1 MSFAELLKREAA
13 FTRTENGAVAL
24 NTTGDACLDLFGCIG
39 ALRGAEEAR
48 IERLFADAYGED
60 ALFATK
66 LAFYGRDVR
75 GGLGERRTFR
85 VLLRYMAQSHP
96 EALRANLDLIGVYGR
111 YDDLYELTGT
121 QLEEDMWAAMKL
133 QFEEDRR
140 IMEEGHAIS
149 LLAKWIKTADAS
161 SEKTRKLG
169 ILTAQK
175 LGYSVYE
182 FKRIVRRMRKHI
194 GVVEALMSAGK
205 WDEISYSSVPSRAMM
220 IYRSAFYRHDEERFA
235 AYVDRAVKG
244 VEKIHSATLF
254 PYDIVEKYLS
264 RSWNAVITKL
274 SKEESDV
281 LEAQW
286 RALPGYVDEG
296 VNAIVMA
303 DVSGSMMGRPM
314 ASSLGLALYFAEHNK
329 GDYHNL
335 FMSFSNEPQVISV
348 KGETLEQKLASI
360 ARSKWGMNT
369 DLNAAFRK
377 ILELAV
383 NNHTPAEDMVKS
395 IIVISDM
402 EIDQCGNRSW
412 TFYDKMREK
421 YRKAGYEIPNVIFWN
436 VNSRH
441 DIFHADGTR
450 KGVQLCS
457 GQSAATFKQLLS
469 CIGLTPLEAM
479 KQVIECE
486 RYDAIRISA

>member
-1 MSFAELLKREAA
+1 MNFANLLRKEAR
-13 FTRTENGAVAL
+13 FTRTENDAVAL
-24 NTTGDACLDLFGCIG
+24 STTGDACLDLFGTMG
-39 ALRGAEEAR
+39 ALREAEDVR
-48 IERLFADAYGED
+48 IERLFADAYKED

-85 VLLRYMAQSHP
+85 VLLRYMAQYHP
-96 EALRANLDLIGVYGR
+96 EALRANLDLVGVYGR

-121 QLEEDMWAAMKL
+121 QLEDEMWAAMKL

-140 IMEEGHAIS
+140 NMAEGHAIS

-161 SEKTRKLG
+161 SEKTRKMG

-182 FKRIVRRMRKHI
+182 FKRIVRQMRKHI
-194 GVVEALMSAGK
+194 GIVESLMSTGK
-205 WDEISYSSVPSRAMM
+205 WDEISYSAVPSRAMM
-220 IYRSAFYRHDEERFA
+220 IYRNAFRRHDEDRFDT
-235 AYVDRAVKG
+235 YINRAVNG
-244 VEKIHSATLF
+244 EEKINSATLY

-264 RSWNAVITKL
+264 FSWNIANVQIPA
-274 SKEESDV
+274 EESKV

-286 RALPGYVDEG
+286 RALPEYVEEG
-296 VNAIVMA
+296 TNALVMA

-314 ASSLGLALYFAEHNK
+314 ATSIGLALYFAEHNR

-335 FMSFSNEPQVISV
+335 FMTFSGDPEIVTV
-348 KGETLEQKLASI
+348 KGDTLQQKLGSI
-360 ARSKWGMNT
+360 AKAKWGMNT
-369 DLNAAFRK
+369 DLYAAFRR
-377 ILELAV
+377 ILDLARQ
-383 NNHTPAEDMVKS
+383 NHTPKADMVKT

-402 EIDQCGNRSW
+402 EIDCCGDRDWS
-412 TFYDKMREK
+412 FYDMMRAK
-421 YRKAGYEIPNVIFWN
+421 YRMAGYEIPNVIFWN

-441 DIFHADGTR
+441 DVFHADSNR

-457 GQSAATFKQLLS
+457 GQSAAVFKQMLA
-469 CIGLTPLEAM
+469 CIGMTPLEAM
-479 KQVIECE
+479 KQVINSE
-486 RYDAIRISA
+486 RYEAIRISA

>member
-24 NTTGDACLDLFGCIG
+24 NTTGNACLDLFGCIG
-39 ALRGAEEAR
+39 ALREADEAR
-48 IERLFADAYGED
+48 IERLFAEAYGED
-60 ALFATK
+60 ALFAMK
-66 LAFYGRDVR
+66 LAFYSLDVR

-111 YDDLYELTGT
+111 YDDLYELAGT
-121 QLEEDMWAAMKL
+121 QLEDDMWAAMKL

-140 IMEEGHAIS
+140 NMEEGHAIS

-161 SEKTRKLG
+161 SEKTRRLG

-182 FKRIVRRMRKHI
+182 FKRIVRRMRKHLGI
-194 GVVEALMSAGK
+194 VEALMSAGK
-205 WDEISYSSVPSRAMM
+205 WDEISYPAVPSRAMM
-220 IYRSAFYRHDEERFA
+220 IYRSAFYRHDEKRFE

-244 VEKIHSATLF
+244 EEKIHSATLY

-264 RSWNAVITKL
+264 FSWNVTIAKL
-274 SKEESDV
+274 SAEEANV

-286 RALPGYVDEG
+286 RALPEYVEEG
-296 VNAIVMA
+296 TNAIVMA

-329 GDYHNL
+329 GDFHNL
-335 FMSFSNEPQVISV
+335 FMSFSNEPQILSV
-348 KGETLEQKLASI
+348 KGKTLAQKLSSI
-360 ARSKWGMNT
+360 AMSKWAMNT
-369 DLNAAFRK
+369 DLHAAFMK
-377 ILELAV
+377 ILDLAV
-383 NNHTPAEDMVKS
+383 KNHTPAEDMVRS
-395 IIVISDM
+395 VIVISDM
-402 EIDQCGNRSW
+402 EIDHCGNRSW

-421 YRKAGYEIPNVIFWN
+421 YRRAGYEIPNVIFWN

-441 DIFHADGTR
+441 DIFHADGMR

-457 GQSAATFKQLLS
+457 GQSASTFKQLLS
-469 CIGLTPLEAM
+469 CIGLTPIEAM
-479 KQVIECE
+479 RKTIECE
-486 RYDAIRISA
+486 RYEAIRISA

>member
-1 MSFAELLKREAA
+1 MSFAEILKEEAA

-24 NTTGDACLDLFGCIG
+24 NTTNDACLDLFGCMG
-39 ALRGAEEAR
+39 ALRESDEGR
-48 IERLFADAYGED
+48 IERLFADAYEED

-85 VLLRYMAQSHP
+85 ILLRYMAQDHP
-96 EALRANLDLIGVYGR
+96 ESLRANLDLIGVYGR

-121 QLEEDMWAAMKL
+121 QLESEMWAAMKL

-140 IMEEGHAIS
+140 NMEEGHAIS

-169 ILTAQK
+169 ILTAHK

-194 GVVEALMSAGK
+194 GIVEALMSAGA
-205 WDEISYSSVPSRAMM
+205 WDQISYSSVPSRAMM
-220 IYRSAFYRHDEERFA
+220 IYRTAFYRHDEERFKT
-235 AYVDRAVKG
+235 YVENALKG
-244 VEKIHSATLF
+244 EEKIHSATLY

-264 RSWNAVITKL
+264 LSWNATIAKL
-274 SKEESDV
+274 SKEENGV

-286 RALPGYVDEG
+286 RALPEYVDEG

-303 DVSGSMMGRPM
+303 DVSGSMIGRPM

-335 FMSFSNEPQVISV
+335 FMTFSNEPQIISV
-348 KGETLEQKLASI
+348 KGETLQQKLSSI
-360 ARSKWGMNT
+360 AKSKWGMNT
-369 DLNAAFRK
+369 DLQAAFLK
-377 ILELAV
+377 VLELAQK
-383 NNHTPAEDMVKS
+383 NHTPKEDMVRS

-402 EIDQCGNRSW
+402 EIDRCGNKKW
-412 TFYDKMREK
+412 TFYDKMRDK

-441 DIFHADGTR
+441 DLFHADSSR

-457 GQSAATFKQLLS
+457 GQSAAVFKQMLS
-469 CIGLTPLEAM
+469 CIGLTPVEAM
-479 KQVIECE
+479 KQVINCE
-486 RYDAIRISA
+486 RYEAIRISA